1 MTGGSFSSLLP
12 DEAMERLATAQ
23 PLLVALDFDGTLA
36 HLVDNPDDA
45 RMTEVARR
53 ALENL
58 ERDAQTTIALV
69 SGRGLDSLRV
79 VAEPHPGWWLIGSH
93 GMEVHE
99 PGGNSTGQVEPEVR
113 ARRDALWAGF
123 GAVAAS
129 FPGVWA
135 EEKPWGVA
143 LHTRGV
149 DREVEEQAQAAART
163 FVASHGS
170 DLTTRMGHGILETA
184 LGSRHKGDGLHL
196 LHAALTPSCT
206 LFIGDD
212 LTDEDALAVLGPQD
226 VGIRVGSGDTRA
238 RYRLGNPDEVAEVLT
253 ELARRRLVGG

>member
-1 MTGGSFSSLLP
+1 
-12 DEAMERLATAQ
+12 MERLVAAR

-45 RMTEVARR
+45 RMTREARR
-53 ALENL
+53 ALEQL
-58 ERDAQTTIALV
+58 ERDPDITIALV

-79 VAEPHPGWWLIGSH
+79 VAEPDPGWWLIGSH
-93 GMEVHE
+93 GMEVYE
-99 PGGNSTGQVEPEVR
+99 PGGATSGHVEPQVR

-149 DREVEEQAQAAART
+149 EADVERRAQEAARA
-163 FVASHGS
+163 FVASQGP
-170 DLTTRMGHGILETA
+170 DLTTRTGHGILETA

-196 LHAALTPSCT
+196 LHSALHPSCT
-206 LFIGDD
+206 LFVGDD

-238 RYRLGNPDEVAEVLT
+238 RYRLGTPDEVAALLM
-253 ELARRRLVGG
+253 ELAKLRFPVQ